1 MLDFELLSKQ
11 IDAMVGQ
18 TQMQGLLQIVLTSLK
33 LKQAVKYKGFLQ
45 AMEESDDIHLQMKT
59 KELGKWISALPYFF
73 DIDYTCSRVL

>member
-1 MLDFELLSKQ
+1 
-11 IDAMVGQ
+11 MVGQ

-59 KELGKWISALPYFF
+59 KELGK
-73 DIDYTCSRVL
+73 